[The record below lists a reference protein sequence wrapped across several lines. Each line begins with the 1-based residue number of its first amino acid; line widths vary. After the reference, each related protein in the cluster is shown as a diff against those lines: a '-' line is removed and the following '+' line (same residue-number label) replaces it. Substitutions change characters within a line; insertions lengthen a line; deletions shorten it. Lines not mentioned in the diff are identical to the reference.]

1 MKLTC
6 LIIDDEPLAR
16 SLVENFAK
24 RTNVVE
30 VLEHFDD
37 LDDAFDYLEKIEYGV
52 DFIFLDVQVGKKS
65 SILLL
70 AQTGKDKEVQIV
82 FTSAYPPNLFK
93 NYDIR
98 YFEWLQKPIPYRI
111 FEEVIERLSLDKIAR
126 LDDEASSEEV

>member
-24 RTNVVE
+24 RTNKVT
-30 VLEHFDD
+30 VLEQFDD
-37 LDDAFDYLEKIEYGV
+37 LDAAFNYLEEIKYDV
-52 DFIFLDVQVGKKS
+52 DFIFLDVQIRQES

-70 AQTGKDKEVQIV
+70 AQTGKDKEVRIV
-82 FTSAYPPNLFK
+82 FTSVYPPNLFK

-98 YFEWLQKPIPYRI
+98 YFEWLQKPIPYRD
-111 FEEVIERLSLDKIAR
+111 FEEVIQKLSLDKQTR
-126 LDDEASSEEV
+126 LSQDASSDEN

>member
-16 SLVENFAK
+16 SLIENFAK
-24 RTNVVE
+24 RTNKVE

-37 LDDAFDYLEKIEYGV
+37 LDDAFNYLEEIDYGV
-52 DFIFLDVQVGKKS
+52 DFIFLDVQIRKES

-70 AQTGKDKEVQIV
+70 AQTGKDKEVRIV

-98 YFEWLQKPIPYRI
+98 YFEWLQKPIPYRD
-111 FEEVIERLSLDKIAR
+111 FEEVIQRLSLDKQSR
-126 LDDEASSEEV
+126 LEDEASLEKE

>member
-24 RTNVVE
+24 RTNKVT
-30 VLEHFDD
+30 VLEQFED
-37 LDDAFDYLEKIEYGV
+37 LDEAFDYLEKIEYGV
-52 DFIFLDVQVGKKS
+52 DFIFLDVQFKQKS

-70 AQTGKDKEVQIV
+70 AQTGKDKEVRIV
-82 FTSAYPPNLFK
+82 FISAYPPNLFK

-98 YFEWLQKPIPYRI
+98 YFEWLQKPVAYRD
-111 FEEVIERLSLDKIAR
+111 FEEVIERLSLDKIER
-126 LDDEASSEEV
+126 LGADASLEEE

>member
-16 SLVENFAK
+16 CIIENFAK
-24 RTNVVE
+24 RTNMVKVIE
-30 VLEHFDD
+30 CFDD

-52 DFIFLDVQVGKKS
+52 DFIFLDVQVRKKS

-93 NYDIR
+93 DYDIQ
-98 YFEWLQKPIPYRI
+98 YFEWLQKPIPYRQ
-111 FEEVIERLSLDKIAR
+111 FEEVIQNLILDKIAR
-126 LDDEASSEEV
+126 LGNDTLIEE

>member
-24 RTNVVE
+24 RTNKVT
-30 VLEHFDD
+30 VLEQFDD
-37 LDDAFDYLEKIEYGV
+37 LDAAFNYLEEIKYDV
-52 DFIFLDVQVGKKS
+52 DFIFLDVQIRKES

-70 AQTGKDKEVQIV
+70 AQTGKDKEVRIV
-82 FTSAYPPNLFK
+82 FTSVYPPNLFK

-98 YFEWLQKPIPYRI
+98 YFEWLQKPIPYRD
-111 FEEVIERLSLDKIAR
+111 FEEVIQKLSLDKQTR
-126 LDDEASSEEV
+126 LGNDASSEEK

>member
-37 LDDAFDYLEKIEYGV
+37 LDDAFNYLEKIEYGV
-52 DFIFLDVQVGKKS
+52 DFIFLDVQVRKKS

-111 FEEVIERLSLDKIAR
+111 FEEVIERLRLDKIAR
-126 LDDEASSEEV
+126 LDDDASSEEA